1 MANNQSNKA
10 KNMVLKSIFLIDFE
24 LICVPIQKRAPIRS
38 ALLTSFKNKEVMSER
53 FSWLPINIAK
63 ININI
68 NINKGNE
75 FLVFFS
81 SL

>member
-38 ALLTSFKNKEVMSER
+38 ALLASFKNDKLISER
-53 FSWLPINIAK
+53 FSWLPTNIAK
-63 ININI
+63 INV
-68 NINKGNE
+68 NINKGNV
-75 FLVFFS
+75 FLVFFL